1 MQDLIT
7 RSALNKWT
15 MRHGHLLEMGGITT
29 VDPVFEED
37 DLKNPQGQVLT
48 FDQYKELSANDARFK
63 LPKITEADISDKSK
77 GDFLSK
83 LIAILQ
89 TTWFILQCIARGQ
102 QKLAIT
108 ELELVTLALASLN
121 AVTYA
126 FWWNKPLGVQEPIR
140 IYFKTEAKAE
150 EQLDASNETPV
161 ISAYYVLSQVG
172 KHLKVFGILLLNLLL
187 HPCEDGICNGICTG
201 LFMLVFG
208 VPVFLFICF
217 ALCILVPF
225 PLGVILLMKI
235 LKTSPVTED
244 LSDSR
249 GLIAAQILHSL
260 RKFRYR
266 LTSYI
271 ASVSEKWLTKL
282 LDDPEDFS
290 CSGFF
295 KGWLFLLPVLFF
307 FLLATTICLLPLFA
321 LVSLVSFIFTAVFG
335 IITSDSV
342 APGATHVP
350 SFYAPATKSDKYSRM
365 LVFAFFG
372 VIFGGLHCIGW
383 NFQYPTQFEQHL
395 WRATSLAITVIP
407 FIVAPID
414 YILENF
420 ELNKGFG
427 KVARLVLDLI
437 MTILLFV
444 YVPARLSLIAQALAL
459 MREQPQAAYLAVDW
473 TQYIPH
479 IF

>member
-1 MQDLIT
+1 
-7 RSALNKWT
+7 

-29 VDPVFEED
+29 VDPAFEED
-37 DLKNPQGQVLT
+37 ELKNPQGQVLT
-48 FDQYKELSANDARFK
+48 FDQYKQLSANDSAGFK

-121 AVTYA
+121 AIMYA
-126 FWWNKPLGVQEPIR
+126 FWWIKPLGVQEPIR
-140 IYFKTEAKAE
+140 IYFKTEVKAE
-150 EQLDASNETPV
+150 EQPVGASDEALE
-161 ISAYYVLSQVG
+161 ISSYYVLSRVG
-172 KHLKVFGILLLNLLL
+172 KHLKAIANNALETY
-187 HPCEDGICNGICTG
+187 PCYDGICFA
-201 LFMLVFG
+201 LFTWVFG
-208 VPVFLFICF
+208 SPYFLFLF
-217 ALCILVPF
+217 LVSASLCILVPY
-225 PLGVILLMKI
+225 PLGIILLLKI

-244 LSDSR
+244 PSNRRS
-249 GLIAAQILHSL
+249 LIAARILRSL
-260 RKFRYR
+260 RIELRYR

-271 ASVSEKWLTKL
+271 ARVSEKWLKKL
-282 LDDPEDFS
+282 LDDPDSFS

-295 KGWLFLLPVLFF
+295 IGWLFLLPALFF
-307 FLLATTICLLPLFA
+307 FLLATTLCLLPLFT
-321 LVSLVSFIFTAVFG
+321 LMFLVSFIFTAVFG
-335 IITSDSV
+335 ITTSDTV

-350 SFYAPATKSDKYSRM
+350 SFYAPPTKSDKYSRM
-365 LVFAFFG
+365 VVFALFG

-395 WRATSLAITVIP
+395 WRASSLAITVIP

-414 YILENF
+414 YILENYK
-420 ELNKGFG
+420 LNKGFG
-427 KVARLVLDLI
+427 KVIRLILDLV

-444 YVPARLSLIAQALAL
+444 YVPARLSLIGQALAL
-459 MREQPQAAYLAVDW
+459 MRQQPQAAYLAVNW
-473 TQYIPH
+473 AQYIPH

>member
-1 MQDLIT
+1 ML
-7 RSALNKWT
+7 ALNKWT

-29 VDPVFEED
+29 VDPSFERSN
-37 DLKNPQGQVLT
+37 LKYPQGQVLT
-48 FDQYKELSANDARFK
+48 FDQYKELSANDKSFE
-63 LPKITEADISDKSK
+63 LPKITDADISDKSK

-126 FWWNKPLGVQEPIR
+126 FWWHKPLGVQEPIR
-140 IYFKTEAKAE
+140 IYFKTEVKAE
-150 EQLDASNETPV
+150 EQPLDASDEASQE

-172 KHLKVFGILLLNLLL
+172 KILKSIVADDVLGFLLDPCSGGVCDAIL
-187 HPCEDGICNGICTG
+187 
-201 LFMLVFG
+201 FLVF
-208 VPVFLFICF
+208 VIPFLSF
-217 ALCILVPF
+217 AFLSFCILVPF
-225 PLGVILLMKI
+225 PLGIILLLKI

-260 RKFRYR
+260 RKLRYR

-271 ASVSEKWLTKL
+271 ARVSEKWLRKL
-282 LDDPEDFS
+282 LRNPHNFS

-295 KGWLFLLPVLFF
+295 KGWLFLIPTLFF
-307 FLLATTICLLPLFA
+307 FLLATTICLLPLFT

-365 LVFAFFG
+365 VVFAFFG

-427 KVARLVLDLI
+427 KVIRLVLDLI

-459 MREQPQAAYLAVDW
+459 MREQPQAAYIAVDW